1 MGSGR
6 RLAWVALAVTLA
18 TGLGSLAAALG
29 AKDLPDPGDSSLP
42 ALDRVTALIERMRI
56 EQSSYTNLRATFE
69 QKTESELLLEPEI
82 ARGAFYYRAP
92 DTVRWEYLEPTP
104 KIIFLDGGDMTTW
117 YQDLGRAETLRV
129 GRHSDRVLKYL
140 GAGGSLETL
149 MEYFT
154 LRVSWPEEAEGGNGP
169 YQLKLS
175 PRYERIAK
183 RLEVIQVE
191 VDSKNFFPTRLYYL
205 EPSGDETEYIFS
217 DIEVNGSISEDRFR
231 LDLPPEVIVHR
242 RLQP

>member
-1 MGSGR
+1 M
-6 RLAWVALAVTLA
+6 AVALA
-18 TGLGSLAAALG
+18 TGLGSLAAELG
-29 AKDLPDPGDSSLP
+29 AENLPDPGDSSLP

-56 EQSSYTNLRATFE
+56 EQRSYTNLRATFE
-69 QKTESELLLEPEI
+69 QRTESELLLEPEV

-92 DTVRWEYLEPTP
+92 DTVRWEYFEPTP
-104 KIIFLDGGDMTTW
+104 KIIFLDDGNMTTW

-154 LRVSWPEEAEGGNGP
+154 LRVTWPEETAGGNGP
-169 YQLKLS
+169 YRLTLL

-183 RLEVIQVE
+183 RLEVIKIE
-191 VDSKNFFPTRLYYL
+191 VDSQNFFPTRLYYL
-205 EPSGDETEYIFS
+205 EPSGDETEYIFT

-231 LDLPPEVIVHR
+231 LDLPPEVTVRKRHR
-242 RLQP
+242 P